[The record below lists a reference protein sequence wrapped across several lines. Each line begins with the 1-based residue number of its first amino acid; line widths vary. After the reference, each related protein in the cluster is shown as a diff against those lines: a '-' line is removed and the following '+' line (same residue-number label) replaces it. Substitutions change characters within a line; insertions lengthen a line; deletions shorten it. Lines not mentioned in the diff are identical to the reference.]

1 MLLDSIRAEIDAKI
15 RDLETEI
22 LVLKQRRNAVT
33 PIYRLPSELLAAVFS
48 ILQHQTERNDPKS
61 FFPNMNMEWRQVM
74 LVCGRFRQ
82 VAIDTPTLWNVLDFS
97 LRRTNQCV
105 ERAQDADLIIR
116 MNTHKGSSHL
126 KHACKA
132 ELSDAATHANILN
145 VSLPHMRSLWVDK
158 NHGQMF
164 DITSSFL
171 GGSPALL
178 TQLVLSGVSLYFASA
193 PHMPSLQRLKM
204 EVIRTEN
211 FEAVRKLFENAPMLE
226 ELLLHDFISRRPTN
240 PHEVIPVANCVSL
253 PHLKMLLVSGEPTKV
268 SALLRL
274 LPLPSTALSISMA
287 VSDDCFGISSNH
299 EIAYTQYTA
308 FGDSMPDTE
317 SSSKGQA
324 ITEKEFRDTTTL
336 RFGTSFRSSTWDR
349 NVRVRSLAIVLTL
362 SSEHSD
368 PHPIFDDIYCLRI
381 HPQQDPPENA
391 ETAWHSH
398 LFRNLNTLSLVSFRQ
413 SHHRHVAIFKKWVAM
428 RAGRI
433 ERVEFERCEQA
444 FVTKVTQE
452 ASGQTIAV
460 EVS

>member
-1 MLLDSIRAEIDAKI
+1 
-15 RDLETEI
+15 
-22 LVLKQRRNAVT
+22 
-33 PIYRLPSELLAAVFS
+33 
-48 ILQHQTERNDPKS
+48 
-61 FFPNMNMEWRQVM
+61 
-74 LVCGRFRQ
+74 
-82 VAIDTPTLWNVLDFS
+82 
-97 LRRTNQCV
+97 
-105 ERAQDADLIIR
+105 
-116 MNTHKGSSHL
+116 
-126 KHACKA
+126 
-132 ELSDAATHANILN
+132 
-145 VSLPHMRSLWVDK
+145 
-158 NHGQMF
+158 
-164 DITSSFL
+164 
-171 GGSPALL
+171 
-178 TQLVLSGVSLYFASA
+178 
-193 PHMPSLQRLKM
+193 
-204 EVIRTEN
+204 
-211 FEAVRKLFENAPMLE
+211 
-226 ELLLHDFISRRPTN
+226 
-240 PHEVIPVANCVSL
+240 
-253 PHLKMLLVSGEPTKV
+253 
-268 SALLRL
+268 
-274 LPLPSTALSISMA
+274 MA

-381 HPQQDPPENA
+381 HPQRDPPENA